1 MRKNNLWIVSEL
13 FPPEET
19 STAYIMGEIANKLST
34 KYQVK
39 VICGPEIYD
48 INKQIDH
55 KNKFKLNDSIKIF
68 RVPGIYENKKNT
80 ISRVK
85 KFLVMSYRLYMLAE
99 KLIEKSDVVLT
110 VTNPFPLIIPLS
122 RLKKKRGFVLKLLV
136 HDIFPE
142 PLKFRMKLPTFVY
155 NMLYKM
161 FCKAYAAT
169 DLLIS
174 LGCDMTELLR
184 KKTIDYNPNLPIVQ
198 IENWGDIV
206 NIYSKARPKDLPQDK
221 IVIQYAGNIGEAQGV
236 QQFVEHIANVNT
248 DNILFSIW
256 GTGMAEGK
264 IKDKVNSE
272 HLGNKVIFN
281 GPYFRSQQ
289 VDVLNSCDIA
299 LVSLRNIICG
309 LGVPSKSYNILAA
322 GKPILFIGPQ
332 NSEIAMMIK
341 KYQIGFSFDEFDKEG
356 IRTFLNSLDVTAIQK
371 LMAMGTRA
379 RVLAEEKYSKDS
391 ILNKF
396 NEFV

>member
-1 MRKNNLWIVSEL
+1 MGKNTLWIVSEL

-19 STAYIMGEIANKLST
+19 STAYILGEIANKLAG

-48 INKQIDH
+48 VNKKIDH
-55 KNKFKLNDSIKIF
+55 KSKFKLNESIEIF
-68 RVPGIYENKKNT
+68 RAPGISENKKST

-85 KFLVMSYRLYMLAE
+85 KFLVMSYRLYKLAD
-99 KLIEKSDVVLT
+99 KLIEKDDVVFT

-122 RLKKKRGFVLKLLV
+122 KLKQKRGFVLKLLV

-142 PLKFRMKLPTFVY
+142 PLKFRMKLPSLVY
-155 NMLYKM
+155 NTLYKM
-161 FCKAYAAT
+161 FSKAYATT

-184 KKTIDYNPNLPIVQ
+184 KKTYKFNPDLSIVQ
-198 IENWGDIV
+198 IENWGDVV
-206 NIYSKARPKDLPQDK
+206 NIFPKDRPADLPKAK
-221 IVIQYAGNIGEAQGV
+221 IVVQYAGNIGEAQGV
-236 QQFVEHIANVNT
+236 QQFVEHIRNVDT
-248 DNILFSIW
+248 DKILFSIW
-256 GTGMAEGK
+256 GTGLAEDK
-264 IKDKVNSE
+264 IKEKVTAEKLGDKV
-272 HLGNKVIFN
+272 VFN

-332 NSEIAMMIK
+332 NSEIARMIQQ
-341 KYQIGFSFDEFDKEG
+341 YNIGFSFDEFDKEG
-356 IRTFLNSLDVTAIQK
+356 IRTFLNSLDVTDFPQLK
-371 LMAMGTRA
+371 EMGARA
-379 RVLAEEKYSKDS
+379 RMLAEEKYSKDS

-396 NEFV
+396 KEFV